1 MSNAYNAGYT
11 IGMLMEIAFIVISLV
26 LAITGVNSTKTYIK
40 VLSWIQIVISIIF
53 ILLLF
58 IAMAAK

>member
-11 IGMLMEIAFIVISLV
+11 IGMLMEIAFVVISLV
-26 LAITGVNSTKTYIK
+26 LAIAGVNSTKAYIK
-40 VLSWIQIVISIIF
+40 VLGWIQIVISIIF

-58 IAMAAK
+58 IAMAAR

>member
-11 IGMLMEIAFIVISLV
+11 VGMLMEIIFIVISLV
-26 LAITGVNSTKTYIK
+26 LAIAGVNSTKTYIK
-40 VLSWIQIVISIIF
+40 VLSWIQIVIAIIF

-58 IAMAAK
+58 IGLAAR